1 MQLQRDQ
8 LIGGDVSSLQFET
21 SPLELALEDRFRN
34 KSVNIMS
41 PRRGRPG
48 RDRLLAHLYPPTHL
62 RLPQASTRYICGPTC
77 RLWSLLLSQV
87 LY

>member
-1 MQLQRDQ
+1 MQLKRDQ
-8 LIGGDVSSLQFET
+8 LVVGDVSTLKFET
-21 SPLELALEDRFRN
+21 SPLELALENRFRN

-41 PRRGRPG
+41 PSSGRPG

-62 RLPQASTRYICGPTC
+62 RLPRASTRYICGPTC